1 MIDLNWSDLEFLCAY
16 RKGCNLTTLNTCLTR
31 NTTKD
36 LPLRECQ
43 EWSEPADELKHIPYW
58 LVRKG
63 GKWELDPKCKGKFA
77 LFSAGDA
84 RERNRKYFI
93 NIFTREENY
102 FFPLNESDNKLSHGR
117 CLSNHIHIEQ
127 LQRAWETWGNSKATV
142 PVPPSTHTLA
152 WVSFN
157 CSTVLPC
164 VINAQTQPQQQQGKK
179 EWEVKH
185 TSGSWK
191 QFLVTAHASASR

>member
-1 MIDLNWSDLEFLCAY
+1 MIDLNWSDLEFPCAY

-31 NTTKD
+31 NTAKD

-63 GKWELDPKCKGKFA
+63 GKWKLDPKCEGKFA

-142 PVPPSTHTLA
+142 PVPPSTHTCL
-152 WVSFN
+152 SFLQLFHGFALCN
-157 CSTVLPC
+157 QCPDT
-164 VINAQTQPQQQQGKK
+164 ATAATG
-179 EWEVKH
+179 EERMRGETHFWELK
-185 TSGSWK
+185 TILGGCTCLS
-191 QFLVTAHASASR
+191 L